1 MSKIYLASSW
11 RNPHQPMIV
20 EELRAEGHEV
30 YDFRNPGHGEKGFAW
45 SEIDPDWKEWAPAEY
60 RAALEHPAAV
70 HGLKLDFDAMKW
82 ADTIVALQP
91 FGRST
96 ALELGW
102 GIGAGKRT
110 ALLLA
115 PNQEPELMQGLA
127 DKLCV
132 TFQELLTWLG
142 QS

>member
-20 EELRAEGHEV
+20 EELRAAGHEV
-30 YDFRNPGHGEKGFAW
+30 YDFRNPSHDEKGFSW
-45 SEIDPDWKEWAPAEY
+45 SSIDPDWKRWSPSAY
-60 RAALEHPAAV
+60 RAALRHPLAV
-70 HGLKLDFDAMKW
+70 QGLKLDFDAMRW

-102 GIGAGKRT
+102 GIGVGKRT

-115 PNQEPELMQGLA
+115 EDQEPELMQGLA
-127 DKLCV
+127 DRLCV
-132 TFQELLTWLG
+132 TLEELLTWLG
-142 QS
+142 QN